1 MPLTRASD
9 RYTSGVDGIR
19 FLMKDGPMEV
29 GCRIDLEALSQ
40 FGRTIGLS
48 ETIEI
53 FETGRTTIERVASNK
68 YDRTSRRLYVMVAI
82 TADDLR
88 RDDA

>member
-1 MPLTRASD
+1 M
-9 RYTSGVDGIR
+9 DGIR
-19 FLMKDGPMEV
+19 FLMQDGPMEV
-29 GCRIDLEALSQ
+29 VCRIDLDALCQ

-68 YDRTSRRLYVMVAI
+68 YDRTSRRLYEVVAI
-82 TADDLR
+82 TADDLGC
-88 RDDA
+88 DDA